1 MNKKKLFTSL
11 LCFSML
17 ALAAC
22 GGDKGKEGQTSTS
35 GETSQPAHVHTFS
48 DAWSKNNSEH
58 WHTATC
64 GHNVEK
70 DRAAHS
76 MNDKG
81 YCSVCGL
88 DMMESVSIELDTDSG
103 ERIFKTSYMDL
114 GENEVLR
121 YRISGGHTG
130 YGFELEDHDP
140 TNLPDAVTAYTI
152 VDGVK
157 TPAVLDG
164 HTAVNLGAEGK
175 LYFILEASKLS
186 SRDDV
191 WFKIVERNI

>member
-17 ALAAC
+17 AFAAC
-22 GGDKGKEGQTSTS
+22 SNNGSGGNTPTS
-35 GETSQPAHVHTFS
+35 GETSEPGHVHTFS
-48 DAWSKNNSEH
+48 DAWSKNNTEH
-58 WHTATC
+58 WHQATC
-64 GHNVEK
+64 GHEVTK
-70 DRAAHS
+70 DRAAHT
-76 MNDKG
+76 MNDQG

-103 ERIFKTSYMDL
+103 ERIFKTSNMDL

-186 SRDDV
+186 SRTDV